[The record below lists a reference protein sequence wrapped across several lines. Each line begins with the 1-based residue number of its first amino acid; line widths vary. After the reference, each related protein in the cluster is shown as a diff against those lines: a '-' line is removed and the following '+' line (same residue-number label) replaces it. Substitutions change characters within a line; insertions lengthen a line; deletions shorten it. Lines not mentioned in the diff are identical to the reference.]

1 MKKITLVLMLAV
13 TAVMQCNAQ
22 LLWKVSGNGLS
33 KPSYLFGTF
42 HVAPVSLAD
51 SIAGLDEAIKSVDAV
66 YGELSLDDINAAKE
80 QIAPLLMAPA
90 DSTINR
96 LFTPAQLA
104 EIDSAFSAIAGQ
116 PLSVTS
122 MMNVYKPTMVSTVML
137 TMLAQKNIVGY
148 VPGATLDAYVLGKGA
163 AASKPVG
170 GLEPLQKQIDLLYCM
185 PIAEQASDLL
195 DMIRVPGGA
204 EKLLLKM
211 TDVYKAGD
219 LDALYDIINDPDAG
233 GLSDSRQG
241 SLLNQ
246 RNEAW
251 VEFLLGF
258 IPTTS
263 VLVVCG
269 AGHLP
274 GANGLISRLR
284 GAGYSVEPVN

>member
-1 MKKITLVLMLAV
+1 MKKITLVLMSAV
-13 TAVMQCNAQ
+13 VALIQCNAQ

-33 KPSYLFGTF
+33 KPSYLFGTL

-51 SIAGLDEAIKSVDAV
+51 SISGLNEAIESVDAV
-66 YGELSLDDINAAKE
+66 YGELSLDDINAAQS

-90 DSTINR
+90 DSTLNR
-96 LFTPAQLA
+96 VFTPAQLA

-116 PLSVTS
+116 PLNVTS
-122 MMNVYKPTMVSTVML
+122 MMNGLKPTVISTVML
-137 TMLAQKNIVGY
+137 TMLAQKNIAGY
-148 VPGATLDAYVLGKGA
+148 KAGATLDAYVLGKGA

-170 GLEPLQKQIDLLYCM
+170 GLEPLQKQIDLLYSV

-204 EKLLLKM
+204 EKLLVKM
-211 TDVYKAGD
+211 SDSYKSGD
-219 LDALYDIINDPDAG
+219 LDALYDIINDPEAG

-241 SLLNQ
+241 PLLNQ

-274 GANGLISRLR
+274 GDNGLISRLR